1 MASFF
6 MICGFP
12 KINTGSLDTHFD
24 NYSFNL
30 DSYDYAYL
38 GIPTGSANP
47 TSSGFTWPV
56 ASRANSSL
64 RDLQMYTPYPT
75 GTERGKLYWVTIS
88 SFISDETLPDKS
100 SFVPLIIPQD
110 NQYYIITPSLN
121 ASGLASGRHIAQ
133 YAFADETDLFE
144 NGWKSQRGTTD
155 ASNALATEAN
165 WDSLVSDSIWLD
177 PPFNFDPTS
186 TPGDKAKIV
195 ANLLAYT
202 ETSYTIQNAL
212 GLTGANLIKGAIVL
226 AGSNTPFDNTTFKN
240 LVPILG

>member
-1 MASFF
+1 MVDRLS
-6 MICGFP
+6 IRWTTVNKNSGR
-12 KINTGSLDTHFD
+12 KDRSLDKLHD
-24 NYSFNL
+24 KCKQDIRKL
-30 DSYDYAYL
+30 
-38 GIPTGSANP
+38 
-47 TSSGFTWPV
+47 
-56 ASRANSSL
+56 RAGNARKL
-64 RDLQMYTPYPT
+64 H
-75 GTERGKLYWVTIS
+75 GTKPKL
-88 SFISDETLPDKS
+88 F
-100 SFVPLIIPQD
+100 
-110 NQYYIITPSLN
+110 
-121 ASGLASGRHIAQ
+121 
-133 YAFADETDLFE
+133 

-165 WDSLVSDSIWLD
+165 WDSLVNNPVWLD
-177 PPFNFDPTS
+177 SPFNFNPTS